1 MSRIVP
7 AILTDDPGTLEV
19 LVRQAETFA
28 GYVQI
33 AIMDGQFV
41 PSRSVTWQQLV
52 AIPIKFTWEA
62 HLMVA
67 HPEEYLAGF
76 REAGAKKIVFHHEA
90 TTSPEKVISLARSH
104 GLEVGLAIN
113 PPTPVSAILPLAGEV
128 DSILFLSVH
137 PGFYG
142 SEFIPEVLDKIT
154 EFRKLRP
161 EVMTA
166 LDGGVKENNIVE
178 IARTGVSDI
187 CVGSAVFKQAEP
199 AAAFRHLQA
208 LAGTG

>member
-7 AILTDDPGTLEV
+7 AILTDDPGVLET

-28 GYVQI
+28 DYVQI
-33 AIMDGQFV
+33 DIMDGQFV
-41 PSRSVTWQQLV
+41 PSCSITWQQLTAV
-52 AIPIKFTWEA
+52 PLGFTWEA
-62 HLMVA
+62 HLMVT
-67 HPEEYLAGF
+67 HPEEYLDAF
-76 REAGAKKIVFHHEA
+76 QKAGAKKIVFHYEA
-90 TTSPEKVISLARSH
+90 TPSPEKIINLVRSH

-113 PPTPVSAILPLAGEV
+113 PQTPVSAILPLAGEV

-142 SEFIPEVLDKIT
+142 SAFIPEVLDKIT
-154 EFRKLRP
+154 EFKKLRP

-166 LDGGVKENNIVE
+166 LDGGVKEANVVE

-187 CVGSAVFKQAEP
+187 CVGSAIFKQKDP
-199 AAAFRHLQA
+199 AAGFRHLQTMVG
-208 LAGTG
+208 AG